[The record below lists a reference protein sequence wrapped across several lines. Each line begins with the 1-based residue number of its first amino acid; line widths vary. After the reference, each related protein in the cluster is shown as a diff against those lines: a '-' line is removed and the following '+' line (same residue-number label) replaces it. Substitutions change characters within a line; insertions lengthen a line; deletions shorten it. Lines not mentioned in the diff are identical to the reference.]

1 MKQVLTLVVKLQ
13 PTPEQRQLLDDT
25 TKAFADA
32 CNYINNNVKASFTER
47 NSIQAVCYQDVKE
60 RFGLTANH
68 VVRACARVG
77 ANRLTAKYKGKKV
90 KGFKPTSFDCDS
102 RTFRLIEDGYLASIS
117 TTGKR
122 IKIPMRVSNY
132 HRGQLSG
139 QNPISAQ
146 LCQHK
151 DGDWYIHIQ
160 VKKDVPSPF
169 KTSHVMGVDFGRR
182 DIAVTS
188 TGKSWSGKEI
198 QDKRDKFNRVRA
210 SLQKKAT
217 LGTRSTRR
225 RARNILK
232 RLSGRERRY
241 QAWLNHNIS
250 KAIINE
256 AKQSQSLIAIEDLT
270 GIRARTNQKPRNK
283 TERRRSNSWAFYQLR
298 QFLEYKGIKEGI
310 EILAVNPAY
319 TSQTCHGCLHIGLRN
334 NKSFKCSNKACGWIG
349 DADNN
354 GSLMIAL
361 VGLSVNQP
369 RGSELLACPID
380 SRATE
385 SLRCTLASA

>member
-32 CNYINNNVKASFTER
+32 CNYINNNVKASLTER

-90 KGFKPTSFDCDS
+90 KGFKPTIFDCDS

-122 IKIPMRVSNY
+122 INIPMRVSNY

-139 QNPISAQ
+139 QNPICAQ

-160 VKKDVPSPF
+160 VKNDVPSPF
-169 KTSHVMGVDFGRR
+169 KTSHVLGVDFGRR

-270 GIRARTNQKPRNK
+270 GILGRTNQKPRNK

-319 TSQTCHGCLHIGLRN
+319 TSQTCHCCLHIGLRN